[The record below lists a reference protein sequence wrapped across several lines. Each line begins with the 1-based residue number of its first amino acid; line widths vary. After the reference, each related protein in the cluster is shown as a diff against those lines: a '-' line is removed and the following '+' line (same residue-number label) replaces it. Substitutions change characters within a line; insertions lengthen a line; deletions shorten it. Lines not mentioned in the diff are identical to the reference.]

1 MDSLNIVFTIDSRF
15 VQHFTATVVSLLENN
30 KALKLNIIVLHDI
43 EDQAELNNVIAFVK
57 QKYNVDLHCIY
68 VDNSLFESYRISLN
82 YSKAVYYRL
91 IITELIPDGIDVV
104 LFLDADTIVN
114 GSLAELARY
123 RFTDDEY
130 ILAVKNIS
138 NEDNVKRMNDIGFP
152 IITYF
157 NAGVL
162 LINVK
167 AWRKE
172 NVSAQL
178 IDLANKYMDKI
189 DWWDQDILNIFF
201 YKNWKTMDSRYNTLL
216 YADVLPENPV
226 ILHYAGREKP
236 WLYVYDPPYKELYW
250 KYLKLTPYK
259 SATYPD
265 YSFKEFLRKKYIR
278 VMDLLNL
285 RENKKNRGHISL
297 YN

>member
-1 MDSLNIVFTIDSRF
+1 MDRLNIVFTIDSRF

-30 KALKLNIIVLHDI
+30 KDLDVNIIVLHDI
-43 EDQAELNNVIAFVK
+43 EDQAELNRVITFVK
-57 QKYNVDLHCIY
+57 NKYNVYLHCIY
-68 VDNSLFESYRISLN
+68 VENALFESYRISLN

-91 IITELIPDGIDVV
+91 IITELIPNDIEVV

-114 GSLAELARY
+114 GSLAELAKY
-123 RFTDDEY
+123 EFADEEY
-130 ILAVKNIS
+130 LLAVKNIS

-167 AWRKE
+167 AWRKGK
-172 NVSAQL
+172 VSAQL

-201 YKNWKTMDSRYNTLL
+201 SENWKTMDPRYNTLL
-216 YADVLPENPV
+216 YADTLPENPV

-236 WLYVYDPPYKELYW
+236 WLYVYDPPYKKLYW
-250 KYLKLTPYK
+250 KYLRLTPYK
-259 SATYPD
+259 NATYPD
-265 YSFKEFLRKKYIR
+265 YSFKEFMRKMYIR
-278 VMDLLNL
+278 VMDSLNL
-285 RENKKNRGHISL
+285 RENKNNRGQISL